1 MRMIIVTGMSGAGIT
16 TALKYLED
24 EGFFCIDNLPIPLM
38 GRLADLASELR
49 KAGRDKIALGLD
61 ARSGDY
67 LEEMEASLDILKEA
81 FPLEILF
88 MDAQDST
95 LVRRYK
101 ETRRGHPMAPHARVE
116 EGIALERQKMA
127 YLRKKAT
134 YILDTSRLLTREL
147 RQELGK
153 ILFAGKPF
161 ESMMVTVLSFGY
173 KYGIPTDADLVF
185 DVRFLPNPFY
195 VEELRPL
202 TGLDEAVYSY
212 VMHNEEAA
220 TFAEKSADLLSYLLP
235 LYSKEGKTSLVIG
248 VGCTGGKH
256 RSVSVAR
263 RLYDALLAVPGYG
276 VRLEHRDILR

>member
-67 LEEMEASLDILKEA
+67 LEEMEASLDILKEV

-147 RQELGK
+147 RQE
-153 ILFAGKPF
+153 
-161 ESMMVTVLSFGY
+161 
-173 KYGIPTDADLVF
+173 
-185 DVRFLPNPFY
+185 
-195 VEELRPL
+195 
-202 TGLDEAVYSY
+202 
-212 VMHNEEAA
+212 
-220 TFAEKSADLLSYLLP
+220 
-235 LYSKEGKTSLVIG
+235 
-248 VGCTGGKH
+248 
-256 RSVSVAR
+256 
-263 RLYDALLAVPGYG
+263 
-276 VRLEHRDILR
+276 